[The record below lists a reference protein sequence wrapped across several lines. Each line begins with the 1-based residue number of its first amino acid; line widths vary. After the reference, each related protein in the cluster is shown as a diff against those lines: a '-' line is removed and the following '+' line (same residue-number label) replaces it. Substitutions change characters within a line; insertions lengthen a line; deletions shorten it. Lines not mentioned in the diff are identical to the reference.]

1 MKKIFFLLSVLFSP
15 FISSAQ
21 NGYNQNQFQQL
32 GEILPTPNNYRTA
45 SGAPGHEYWQ
55 QKVDYDMRVTLDDEN
70 QRISGSETIT
80 YVNNSPDALPYLWLQ
95 LDQNLFKP
103 NSETYLTE
111 TASDKTIGKTM
122 NFQALENF
130 SKQEFDGGYKIGSVK
145 DASGKT
151 LKYTI
156 NKTMMRVDLPAP
168 LKPKGQFVFSVDWS
182 YNINNQ
188 KTHSGR
194 SGYEYFEKDKNYL
207 YEIAQFFPR
216 LCVYND
222 AAGWQNKQFLGSGEF
237 ALEFGDYK
245 VSITVP
251 ADHVVAAT
259 GTLQNPDDVLKKS
272 WTDRLEK
279 AKTSKSPVIIIS
291 QNEAESNEKSK
302 ARTTK
307 TWVYHAE
314 NVRDFAWAS
323 SRKFIWDAMNVKVG
337 DKDVMAMSLYPK
349 EGNPLWEKFSTQ
361 AIAHTLEVYSRYTV
375 NYPYPV
381 AWSINGPVGGM
392 EYPMI
397 CFNGPRP
404 ETDGT
409 YSAQTKY
416 ALIGVVI
423 HEVGHNFFP
432 MIVNSDERQWT
443 WMDEG
448 LNTFCQYLSEQ
459 EWEEKYP
466 SRRGEPRDIVPYM
479 SSDKSV
485 LDAIMTNSESVIQL
499 GPNAY
504 GKPATAL
511 NILRETVMGRELF
524 DFAFKQYAERW
535 AFKHP
540 EPADFFRSM
549 EDASAVDL
557 DWFWR
562 GWFYGIEPVDIS
574 LNKASWYTID
584 SGNPVVEKTKQA
596 EQRSKE
602 SLSISEQRNKTDIPK
617 YRIETFP
624 ELADF
629 YTKYDALEITDYD
642 RKQYKKYYDA
652 LDQKQ
657 KDALKSGVNYYIL
670 DLENVGGLVM
680 PVIVEM
686 EYQDGSKEVLRIP
699 AEIWRRNN
707 KNVSKLVITEK
718 PVKQFTLDPYQETA
732 DIDLSNNY
740 FPAKTV
746 QSKFQL
752 FKQQQQQKEANLMQL
767 QKAGKL

>member
-1 MKKIFFLLSVLFSP
+1 MKQILFLLSVVLFP
-15 FISSAQ
+15 FYVSGQ
-21 NGYNQNQFQQL
+21 NDYNQNQFQQL
-32 GEILPTPNNYRTA
+32 GELLPTSNNYRTA

-55 QKVDYDMRVTLDDEN
+55 QKVDYEIQVSLNDDN
-70 QRISGSETIT
+70 QSLKGSEKIT
-80 YVNNSPDALPYLWLQ
+80 YFNNSPDLLPYLWIQ
-95 LDQNLFKP
+95 LDQNLFKS
-103 NSETYLTE
+103 NSDTYLTE
-111 TASDKTIGKTM
+111 TSSNNTVGKAM
-122 NFQALENF
+122 DFQAFEALNRET
-130 SKQEFDGGYKIGSVK
+130 FDGGFKIGAIK
-145 DASGKT
+145 DASGKS
-151 LKYTI
+151 LKYI
-156 NKTMMRVDLPAP
+156 ISKTMMRVDLPKP
-168 LKPKGQFVFSVDWS
+168 LNPKEKFLFSIDWS
-182 YNINNQ
+182 YNITNQ
-188 KTHSGR
+188 KKQNGR
-194 SGYEYFEKDKNYL
+194 SGYEYFEGDQNYL
-207 YEIAQFFPR
+207 YEMAQFYPR

-222 AAGWQNKQFLGSGEF
+222 AAGWQNKQFLGDGEF

-251 ADHVVAAT
+251 SDHVVAAT
-259 GTLQNPDDVLKKS
+259 GTLQNPDLVMKKS
-272 WTDRLEK
+272 WTDRLKK
-279 AKTSKSPVIIIS
+279 ASTSDKPIKIIS
-291 QNEAESNEKSK
+291 QNEAESAEKNRSK
-302 ARTTK
+302 TSK
-307 TWVYHAE
+307 TWIFHAE

-337 DKDVMAMSLYPK
+337 GKDVMAMSLYPK
-349 EGNPLWEKFSTQ
+349 EGNPLWEMFSTQ
-361 AIAHTLEVYSRYTV
+361 AIAHTLEVYSRYTI

-404 ETDGT
+404 ETDGS

-448 LNTFCQYLSEQ
+448 LNTFCQYLTEQ

-485 LDAIMTNSESVIQL
+485 LDPIMTNSESIIQF

-504 GKPATAL
+504 AKPATAL

-524 DFAFKQYAERW
+524 DFSFKQYVERW

-562 GWFYGIEPVDIS
+562 GWFYGIKPVDIAINNVS
-574 LNKASWYTID
+574 LYTID
-584 SGNPVVEKTKQA
+584 SGNPEMEKTRQKTII
-596 EQRSKE
+596 EKE
-602 SLSISEQRNKTDIPK
+602 ALSVSEQRNKTSIPK
-617 YRIETFP
+617 YRIETYP
-624 ELADF
+624 ELVDF

-642 RKQYKKYYDA
+642 RKQYKKYYDE

-657 KDALKSGVNYYIL
+657 RDALKAGVNYYIL

-680 PVIVEM
+680 PVIIEM
-686 EYQDGSKEVLRIP
+686 EFQDGTKEVIRIP
-699 AEIWRRNN
+699 AEIWRVNN
-707 KNVSKLVITEK
+707 QKVSKMIITK
-718 PVKQFTLDPYQETA
+718 KSVKQFSLDPYQETA
-732 DIDLSNNY
+732 DIEQSNNF
-740 FPAKTV
+740 FPAKTIE
-746 QSKFQL
+746 SKLQL
-752 FKQQQQQKEANLMQL
+752 FKQRQEKKENLMQL
-767 QKAGKL
+767 KRSGKL

>member
-1 MKKIFFLLSVLFSP
+1 MKRIFFFLSAVLLP
-15 FISSAQ
+15 FIVSGQ

-32 GEILPTPNNYRTA
+32 GETLPTPNNYRTA

-55 QKVDYDMRVTLDDEN
+55 QKVNYDMKIVLNDDN
-70 QRISGSETIT
+70 QSISGSEKIT
-80 YVNNSPDALPYLWLQ
+80 YINNSPDVLPYLWLQ
-95 LDQNLFKP
+95 LDQNIFKP
-103 NSETYLTE
+103 GSDSYLTE
-111 TASDKTIGKTM
+111 TASNKTIGKTM

-130 SKQEFDGGYKIGSVK
+130 NREEFDGGFKISAVR
-145 DASGKT
+145 DASGKA

-156 NKTMMRVDLPAP
+156 NKTMMRVDLTEP
-168 LKPKGQFVFSVDWS
+168 LKAKGQLAFTVEWS
-182 YNINNQ
+182 FNINNQ

-194 SGYEYFEKDKNYL
+194 SGYEYFEQDKNYL
-207 YEIAQFFPR
+207 YEMAQFFPR

-222 AAGWQNKQFLGSGEF
+222 AAGWQNKQFLGAGEF
-237 ALEFGDYK
+237 ALEFGDYR

-259 GTLQNPDDVLKKS
+259 GTLQNPDDVMKKS
-272 WTDRLEK
+272 WNDRLEK
-279 AKTSKSPVIIIS
+279 AKSASKPVIIIS
-291 QNEAESNEKSK
+291 QKEAEANEKSRSK
-302 ARTTK
+302 STK
-307 TWVYHAE
+307 TWVYQAE

-337 DKDVMAMSLYPK
+337 EKNVMAMSLYPK
-349 EGNPLWEKFSTQ
+349 EGNPLWENFSTQ

-404 ETDGT
+404 ESDGT
-409 YSAQTKY
+409 YSSSTKY

-432 MIVNSDERQWT
+432 MIINSDERQWT

-540 EPADFFRSM
+540 EPADFFRTM

-562 GWFYGIEPVDIS
+562 GWFYGIEPVDLA
-574 LNKASWYTID
+574 LNKVSWYSID
-584 SGNPVVEKTKQA
+584 SSNPELEKTELKSK
-596 EQRSKE
+596 RSKE
-602 SLSISEQRNKTDIPK
+602 ALSISEQRNKSSIAK

-629 YTKYDALEITDYD
+629 YTKYDALAITDHD
-642 RKQYKKYYDA
+642 RKQYQKYYDA
-652 LDQKQ
+652 LDSKQ
-657 KDALKSGVNYYIL
+657 KNALQSGINYYIL
-670 DLENVGGLVM
+670 DFENVGGLVM
-680 PVIVEM
+680 PLIVEM
-686 EYQDGSKEVLRIP
+686 EYEDGTKEIQRIP
-699 AEIWRRNN
+699 AEIWRQNN
-707 KNVSKLVITEK
+707 KNVSKLFITKK
-718 PVKQFTLDPYQETA
+718 PVKQFTLDPFQETA

-740 FPAKTV
+740 FPAKTIP
-746 QSKFQL
+746 SKFQL
-752 FKQQQQQKEANLMQL
+752 FKQEQQKKEANLMQL
-767 QKAGKL
+767 QRSGNL

>member
-1 MKKIFFLLSVLFSP
+1 MKKIFFLLSVLLS
-15 FISSAQ
+15 SLVVSAQ

-55 QKVDYDMRVTLDDEN
+55 QKVDYDMRVTLNDEN
-70 QRISGSETIT
+70 QSISGSETIT

-103 NSETYLTE
+103 NSDTYLTE

-122 NFQALENF
+122 NFQALDNF
-130 SKQEFDGGYKIGSVK
+130 SKQEFDGGYKIASVK
-145 DASGKT
+145 DASGRP

-168 LKPKGQFVFSVDWS
+168 LKHKGQFVFSVDWS
-182 YNINNQ
+182 FNINNQ

-279 AKTSKSPVIIIS
+279 AKTSKAPVIIIT
-291 QNEAESNEKSK
+291 QNEAEANEKSK
-302 ARTTK
+302 SKNTK
-307 TWVYHAE
+307 TWIYHAE

-448 LNTFCQYLSEQ
+448 LNTFCQYLTEQ

-562 GWFYGIEPVDIS
+562 GWFYGTEPVDIA

-584 SGNPVVEKTKQA
+584 SGNPEVEKAQLSS
-596 EQRSKE
+596 QRSKE
-602 SLSISEQRNKTDIPK
+602 PLSISEQRNKTAIPK

-657 KDALKSGVNYYIL
+657 KDALRSGINYYIL
-670 DLENVGGLVM
+670 DFENVGGLVM

-686 EYQDGSKEVLRIP
+686 EYQDGTKEILRIP

-718 PVKQFTLDPYQETA
+718 PVKQFSVDPYQETA

-740 FPAKTV
+740 FPAKSIP
-746 QSKFQL
+746 SKFQL
-752 FKQQQQQKEANLMQL
+752 FKEEQQKKEANLMQL

>member
-1 MKKIFFLLSVLFSP
+1 MKQILLFFSAFLFP
-15 FISSAQ
+15 FIVFGQ
-21 NGYNQNQFQQL
+21 NDYNENKFQQL

-55 QKVDYDMRVTLDDEN
+55 QKVDYDMQITLNDDN
-70 QRISGSETIT
+70 QTLKGFETIT
-80 YVNNSPDALPYLWLQ
+80 YYNNSPDVLPYLWIQ
-95 LDQNLFKP
+95 MDQNLFKKG
-103 NSETYLTE
+103 SDTYLTE
-111 TASDKTIGKTM
+111 TASTKIFDRPM
-122 NFQALENF
+122 DFQALENF
-130 SKQEFDGGYKIGSVK
+130 SKNGFDGGFKIGTIK
-145 DASGKT
+145 DALGKT

-156 NKTMMRVDLPAP
+156 NKTMMRIDLPKP
-168 LKPKGQFVFSVDWS
+168 LKSKEKFVFSLDWS
-182 YNINNQ
+182 YNITNQ
-188 KTHSGR
+188 RIHNGGR
-194 SGYEYFEKDKNYL
+194 SGYEYFETDKNYL
-207 YEIAQFFPR
+207 YEMAQFFPR

-245 VSITVP
+245 VSLTVP
-251 ADHVVAAT
+251 SDHIVAAT
-259 GTLQNPDDVLKKS
+259 GTIQNPDQVMKKS
-272 WTDRLEK
+272 WLDRLER
-279 AKTSKSPVIIIS
+279 AQTSDKPVIIVS
-291 QNEAESNEKSK
+291 QKEAESAEKSRSK
-302 ARTTK
+302 TTK
-307 TWVYHAE
+307 TWIFEADS
-314 NVRDFAWAS
+314 VRDFAWAS

-337 DKDVMAMSLYPK
+337 GKNVMAMSLYPK
-349 EGNPLWEKFSTQ
+349 EGNPLWEQFSTQ

-416 ALIGVVI
+416 ALIGVII
-423 HEVGHNFFP
+423 HEVGHNYFP

-448 LNTFCQYLSEQ
+448 LNTFCQYLTEQ
-459 EWEEKYP
+459 EWEEQYP
-466 SRRGEPRDIVPYM
+466 SRRGEPRDIVSYM

-485 LDAIMTNSESVIQL
+485 LDPIMTNSESVIQL

-504 GKPATAL
+504 AKPATAL

-562 GWFYGIEPVDIS
+562 GWFYGIQPVDIS
-574 LNKASWYTID
+574 LNNVSLYTTN
-584 SGNPVVEKTKQA
+584 SGNPDIDKSKLKNIREKEA
-596 EQRSKE
+596 I
-602 SLSISEQRNKTDIPK
+602 SISEQRNKTSIPK
-617 YRIETFP
+617 YRIETYP

-642 RKQYKKYYDA
+642 RKQYKKYYDD

-657 KDALKSGVNYYIL
+657 KDALKSGINYYIL
-670 DLENVGGLVM
+670 ELENVGGLVM

-686 EYQDGSKEVLRIP
+686 EYQDGTKEVLRIP
-699 AEIWRRNN
+699 AEIWRRDN
-707 KNVSKLVITEK
+707 KKVSKMIITEK
-718 PVKQFTLDPYQETA
+718 LVRQFSLDPYQETA
-732 DIDLSNNY
+732 DIELSNNF

-746 QSKFQL
+746 ESKFQL
-752 FKQQQQQKEANLMQL
+752 FKQQREKKSNLMQL
-767 QKAGKL
+767 QKADKL

>member
-1 MKKIFFLLSVLFSP
+1 MKQLFTILSAVLLPLLVSG
-15 FISSAQ
+15 Q
-21 NGYNQNQFQQL
+21 NDYNQNQFQQL
-32 GEILPTPNNYRTA
+32 GEMLPTPNVYRTA

-55 QKVDYDMRVTLDDEN
+55 QKVDYDMQITLNDEN
-70 QRISGSETIT
+70 QTLSGKEKIT
-80 YVNNSPDALPYLWLQ
+80 YFNNSPDALPYLWLQ
-95 LDQNLFKP
+95 LDQNIFKP
-103 NSETYLTE
+103 DADSYLTE
-111 TASDKTIGKTM
+111 TASARTIGKTM
-122 NFQALENF
+122 DFKAMETFNR
-130 SKQEFDGGYKIGSVK
+130 QEFEGGYTVSSVM
-145 DASGKT
+145 DASGKPI
-151 LKYTI
+151 KFTI
-156 NKTMMRVDLPAP
+156 NKTMMRIDLPKP
-168 LKPKGQFVFSVDWS
+168 LASKAQVIFTVDWS
-182 YNINNQ
+182 YKITNQ
-188 KTHSGR
+188 RTHNGR

-207 YEIAQFFPR
+207 YEMAQFFPR

-245 VSITVP
+245 VAITVP

-259 GTLQNPDDVLKKS
+259 GTLQNPNDVMNKTWS
-272 WTDRLEK
+272 DRLEK
-279 AKTSKSPVIIIS
+279 AKTATRPVIIIT
-291 QNEAESNEKSK
+291 QKEAEANESGRAK
-302 ARTTK
+302 TTK
-307 TWVYHAE
+307 TWIFQADS
-314 NVRDFAWAS
+314 VRDFGWAS

-337 DKDVMAMSLYPK
+337 GKNVMAMSLYPK
-349 EGNPLWEKFSTQ
+349 EGNPLWELYSTQ

-409 YSAQTKY
+409 YTPQTKY
-416 ALIGVVI
+416 GLIGVVI

-432 MIVNSDERQWT
+432 MIVNSDDRQWT

-448 LNTFCQYLSEQ
+448 LNTFCQYLTEQ

-479 SSDKSV
+479 SADQSV
-485 LDAIMTNSESVIQL
+485 LDPIMTNSESVIQL

-504 GKPATAL
+504 AKPATAL
-511 NILRETVMGRELF
+511 NILRETVMGRNLF

-562 GWFYGIEPVDIS
+562 GWFYGIKPVDIALNNVS
-574 LNKASWYTID
+574 LYTID
-584 SGNPVVEKTKQA
+584 SANPDLEKTRLKNLRAQDD
-596 EQRSKE
+596 
-602 SLSISEQRNKTDIPK
+602 LSISEQRNKTSIAK
-617 YRIETFP
+617 YRIETYP

-629 YTKYDALEITDYD
+629 YTRYDALEITDFD
-642 RKQYKKYYDA
+642 RKQYKQYYDD
-652 LDQKQ
+652 LDQRQ
-657 KDALKSGVNYYIL
+657 KDALKAGVNYYIL
-670 DLENVGGLVM
+670 ELENVGGLVM

-686 EYQDGSKEVLRIP
+686 EYLDGTKEVLRIP

-707 KNVSKLVITEK
+707 KNVSKLVISSK

-732 DIDLSNNY
+732 DIELSNNY
-740 FPAKTV
+740 FPAKAV
-746 QSKFQL
+746 DSRFQL
-752 FKQQQQQKEANLMQL
+752 FKQQQQKQPNLMQL
-767 QKAGKL
+767 QKSGKL

>member
-1 MKKIFFLLSVLFSP
+1 MKRILLITSAVFFSTAAL
-15 FISSAQ
+15 AQ
-21 NGYNQNQFQQL
+21 TDYGQNQFQQL
-32 GEILPTPNNYRTA
+32 GEVLPTPNNYRTA

-55 QKVDYDMRVTLDDEN
+55 QKVNYNISVVLDDEN
-70 QRISGSETIT
+70 QSLSGSETIT
-80 YVNNSPDALPYLWLQ
+80 YINNSPDALPYLWLQ
-95 LDQNLFKP
+95 VDQNLFSP
-103 NSETYLTE
+103 GSDTYLTE
-111 TASDKTIGKTM
+111 TANNRTIGAAMDFK
-122 NFQALENF
+122 ALEVFNREQF
-130 SKQEFDGGYKIGSVK
+130 QGGYKIKSIK
-145 DASGKT
+145 DASGNG
-151 LKYTI
+151 LKYSI
-156 NKTMMRVDLPAP
+156 NKTMMRVDLPRP
-168 LKPKGQFVFSVDWS
+168 LKSKEKFVFSVDWS
-182 YNINNQ
+182 YNINNC
-188 KTHSGR
+188 KTHGGR
-194 SGYEYFEKDKNYL
+194 SGYEYFEADKNYL
-207 YEIAQFFPR
+207 YEMAQFFPR
-216 LCVYND
+216 LAVYND

-251 ADHVVAAT
+251 SDHVVAAT
-259 GTLQNPDDVLKKS
+259 GTLQNPNQVMKKT
-272 WTDRLEK
+272 WLDRL
-279 AKTSKSPVIIIS
+279 SKVKNSASPTIIIT
-291 QNEAESNEKSK
+291 QDEAIANEKSK
-302 ARTTK
+302 SKSTK
-307 TWVYHAE
+307 TWVYEAE

-337 DKDVMAMSLYPK
+337 NKDVLAMSLYPK

-409 YSAQTKY
+409 YTAQTKY
-416 ALIGVVI
+416 GLVGVVI

-432 MIVNSDERQWT
+432 MIINSDERQWT

-448 LNTFCQYLSEQ
+448 LNTFCQYLTEQ

-466 SRRGEPRDIVPYM
+466 SRRGEPRDIVNYM
-479 SSDKSV
+479 SSDKSL
-485 LDAIMTNSESVIQL
+485 LDPIMSNSESVIQL

-504 GKPATAL
+504 AKPATAL
-511 NILRETVMGRELF
+511 NILRETVMGRQLF

-562 GWFYGIEPVDIS
+562 GWFYGIKPVDIA
-574 LNKASWYTID
+574 LNNVSWYSID
-584 SGNPVVEKTKQA
+584 SKNPEIEKTRLK
-596 EQRSKE
+596 SKRE
-602 SLSISEQRNKTDIPK
+602 KEALSISEQRNKTSIPK

-624 ELADF
+624 ELSDF

-642 RKQYKKYYDA
+642 RKQYKEYYEA

-657 KDALKSGVNYYIL
+657 KDAIKSGINYYIL
-670 DLENVGGLVM
+670 DFENVGGLVM
-680 PVIVEM
+680 PIVLEM
-686 EYQDGSKEVLRIP
+686 EYEDGTKEMVRIP
-699 AEIWRRNN
+699 AEIWRRDN
-707 KNVSKLVITEK
+707 KKVSKLIVSKK
-718 PVKQFTLDPYQETA
+718 PVKQFSLDPLQETA
-732 DIDLSNNY
+732 DIDLSNNF
-740 FPAKTV
+740 FPAKTME
-746 QSKFQL
+746 SKFQL
-752 FKQQQQQKEANLMQL
+752 FKEKQQTKQPNLMQ
-767 QKAGKL
+767 QQRDGKL

>member
-1 MKKIFFLLSVLFSP
+1 MKQIFFFLSAVLLP
-15 FISSAQ
+15 FIVSGQ

-55 QKVDYDMRVTLDDEN
+55 QKVNYDMRITLDDEN
-70 QRISGSETIT
+70 QSLSGSETIT

-103 NSETYLTE
+103 NSDSYLTT

-122 NFQALENF
+122 DFQALESLTNQQF
-130 SKQEFDGGYKIGSVK
+130 EGGYKIASVK
-145 DASGKT
+145 DVSGKA
-151 LKYTI
+151 LKFTI
-156 NKTMMRVDLPAP
+156 NKTMMRVDLPET
-168 LKPKGQFVFSVDWS
+168 LKPRGKFVFSVDWS
-182 YNINNQ
+182 YNITDQ
-188 KTHSGR
+188 RKISGR

-207 YEIAQFFPR
+207 YEMAQFFPR

-259 GTLQNPDDVLKKS
+259 GTLQNPDDVMKKS

-279 AKTSKSPVIIIS
+279 ARTASKPVIIIS
-291 QNEAESNEKSK
+291 QNEAEANEKSRSK
-302 ARTTK
+302 STK
-307 TWVYHAE
+307 TWVFQADS
-314 NVRDFAWAS
+314 VRDFAWAS

-337 DKDVMAMSLYPK
+337 DKNVMAMSLYPK

-409 YSAQTKY
+409 YTSQTKY
-416 ALIGVVI
+416 GLIGVVI

-448 LNTFCQYLSEQ
+448 LNTFCQFLAEQ

-466 SRRGEPRDIVPYM
+466 SRRGEARDIVPYM

-485 LDAIMTNSESVIQL
+485 LDAIMTNSESIIQF

-504 GKPATAL
+504 AKPATAL
-511 NILRETVMGRELF
+511 NILRETIMGRDLF

-562 GWFYGIEPVDIS
+562 GWFYGIDPVDIALNNVS
-574 LNKASWYTID
+574 LYSID
-584 SGNPVVEKTKQA
+584 TANPEVEKT
-596 EQRSKE
+596 ERSKQRAQE
-602 SLSISEQRNKTDIPK
+602 ALSITEQRNKTSIPK

-657 KDALKSGVNYYIL
+657 KEALKSGINYYIL
-670 DLENVGGLVM
+670 DLENVGGLAM

-686 EYQDGSKEVLRIP
+686 EFQDGSKEILRIP

-707 KNVSKLVITEK
+707 KTVSKMVITEK
-718 PVKQFTLDPYQETA
+718 AVKQFTLDPFQETA
-732 DIDLSNNY
+732 DIELSNNY
-740 FPAKTV
+740 FPAKTI

-752 FKQQQQQKEANLMQL
+752 FKQEQQKQPNLMQL
-767 QKAGKL
+767 QNSGKL

>member
-1 MKKIFFLLSVLFSP
+1 MKQKFLFLSAFLFP
-15 FISSAQ
+15 LFVSAQ

-32 GEILPTPNNYRTA
+32 GEVLPTPNNYRTA

-55 QKVDYDMRVTLDDEN
+55 QKVDYDMQVTLNDDN
-70 QRISGSETIT
+70 QSLKGSETIT
-80 YVNNSPDALPYLWLQ
+80 YINNSPDALPYLWLQ

-103 NSETYLTE
+103 GSDTYLTE
-111 TASDKTIGKTM
+111 TASKKTIGKTM
-122 NFQALENF
+122 DFDAIESFKRQAFE
-130 SKQEFDGGYKIGSVK
+130 GGYQIASVK
-145 DASGKT
+145 DAAGKT
-151 LKYTI
+151 LNFTI
-156 NKTMMRVDLPAP
+156 NKTMMRVDLPEA
-168 LKPKGQFVFSVDWS
+168 LKSKGKFVFSVDWS
-182 YNINNQ
+182 YNITNQ
-188 KTHSGR
+188 KKNNGR
-194 SGYEYFEKDKNYL
+194 SGYEYFEQDKNYL
-207 YEIAQFFPR
+207 YEMAQFFPR

-245 VSITVP
+245 VKITVP
-251 ADHVVAAT
+251 ADHIVAAT
-259 GTLQNPDDVLKKS
+259 GVLQNPGDVLKKS
-272 WTDRLEK
+272 WTDRLDK
-279 AKTSKSPVIIIS
+279 AKATDKPVVIIT
-291 QNEAESNEKSK
+291 QNEAELNEKSHSK
-302 ARTTK
+302 ANK
-307 TWVYHAE
+307 TWIFEAE

-323 SRKFIWDAMNVKVG
+323 SRKFIWDAMKVKVG
-337 DKDVMAMSLYPK
+337 NKDVMAMSLYPK

-361 AIAHTLEVYSRYTV
+361 AIAHTLQVYSRYTV

-404 ETDGT
+404 EKDGT
-409 YSAQTKY
+409 YSSATKY
-416 ALIGVVI
+416 GLIGVVI

-485 LDAIMTNSESVIQL
+485 LDPIMTNSESVIQL

-562 GWFYGIEPVDIS
+562 GWFYGIDPVDIALKNVS
-574 LNKASWYTID
+574 LYTLD
-584 SGNPVVEKTKQA
+584 SANPDLEKKKQKV
-596 EQRSKE
+596 QRDSE
-602 SLSISEQRNKTDIPK
+602 PLSISEQRNKTAIPK
-617 YRIETFP
+617 YRIETYP

-629 YTKYDALEITDYD
+629 YTKYDALEITDHD
-642 RKQYKKYYDA
+642 RKQYKEYYQA

-657 KDALKSGVNYYIL
+657 KDALKAGVNYYIL

-680 PVIVEM
+680 PVIIEM
-686 EYQDGSKEVLRIP
+686 EYQDGTKEVLRIP

-707 KNVSKLVITEK
+707 KAVSKMVMTSK

-732 DIDLSNNY
+732 DIDPSNNY
-740 FPAKTV
+740 FPAKNV
-746 QSKFQL
+746 ESKFQL
-752 FKQQQQQKEANLMQL
+752 FKQQQQTQQPNLMQL
-767 QKAGKL
+767 QKSGKL

>member
-1 MKKIFFLLSVLFSP
+1 MKQIFFSIITVLIP
-15 FISSAQ
+15 FIASAQ

-32 GEILPTPNNYRTA
+32 GEVLPTPNNYRTA

-55 QKVDYDMRVTLDDEN
+55 QKVDYDMQITLNDDN
-70 QRISGSETIT
+70 QTLSGSETIT
-80 YVNNSPDALPYLWLQ
+80 YFNNSPDALPYLWLQ

-103 NSETYLTE
+103 GSDTYLTE
-111 TASDKTIGKTM
+111 TASNKTIGKTM
-122 NFQALENF
+122 NFQALDAFNHQNF
-130 SKQEFDGGYKIGSVK
+130 PGGYKIASVK
-145 DASGKT
+145 DAGGKL

-156 NKTMMRVDLPAP
+156 NKTMMRIDLPEA
-168 LKPKGQFVFSVDWS
+168 LKSKGKFVFSVDWS
-182 YNINNQ
+182 YNITNQRKNN
-188 KTHSGR
+188 GR
-194 SGYEYFEKDKNYL
+194 SGYEYFEEDKNYL
-207 YEIAQFFPR
+207 YEMAQFFPR

-237 ALEFGDYK
+237 ALEFGNYNVK
-245 VSITVP
+245 ITVP
-251 ADHVVAAT
+251 ADHIVAAT
-259 GTLQNPDDVLKKS
+259 GVLQNPDDVMKKS

-279 AKTSKSPVIIIS
+279 ARVSDKPVIIIS
-291 QNEAESNEKSK
+291 QKEAEANEKS
-302 ARTTK
+302 RSRSSK
-307 TWVYHAE
+307 TWIYQAE

-337 DKDVMAMSLYPK
+337 NKNVMAMSLYPK

-404 ETDGT
+404 EKDGT
-409 YSAQTKY
+409 YSAGTKY

-423 HEVGHNFFP
+423 HEVGHNYFP

-448 LNTFCQYLSEQ
+448 LNTFCQYLAEQ

-466 SRRGEPRDIVPYM
+466 SRRGEARDIVPYM

-485 LDAIMTNSESVIQL
+485 LDPIMSNSESVLQL

-504 GKPATAL
+504 AKPATAL

-562 GWFYGIEPVDIS
+562 GWFYGIEPVDIALKNVS
-574 LNKASWYTID
+574 LYTVD
-584 SGNPVVEKTKQA
+584 SGNPAVEKTNLKKQR
-596 EQRSKE
+596 EQE
-602 SLSISEQRNKTDIPK
+602 ALSISEQRNKTSIPK
-617 YRIETFP
+617 YRIETYP

-629 YTKYDALEITDYD
+629 YTKYDALEITEYD
-642 RKQYKKYYDA
+642 RKQYKNYYDA

-657 KDALKSGVNYYIL
+657 KDALKAGVNYYIL
-670 DLENVGGLVM
+670 ELENVGGLVM
-680 PVIVEM
+680 PVIIEM
-686 EYQDGSKEVLRIP
+686 EYQDGTKEVVRIP

-707 KNVSKLVITEK
+707 KSVSKMLMTEK

-732 DIDLSNNY
+732 DVELSNNF
-740 FPAKTV
+740 FPAKNTE
-746 QSKFQL
+746 SKFQL
-752 FKQQQQQKEANLMQL
+752 FKQQQQTQPNLMQL
-767 QKAGKL
+767 QKSGKL

>member
-1 MKKIFFLLSVLFSP
+1 MKQIFLFISTLLLP
-15 FISSAQ
+15 FIVNGQ

-55 QKVDYDMRVTLDDEN
+55 QKVNYDMKIILNDEN
-70 QRISGSETIT
+70 QTLSGSETIT
-80 YVNNSPDALPYLWLQ
+80 YINNSPDALPYLWLQ

-103 NSETYLTE
+103 NSDTYLTE
-111 TASDKTIGKTM
+111 TASKNTIGKTM
-122 NFQALENF
+122 NFLALESF
-130 SKQEFDGGYKIGSVK
+130 SRQEYEGGYKISSIK
-145 DASGKT
+145 DASGKA
-151 LKYTI
+151 LKFTI
-156 NKTMMRVDLPAP
+156 NKTMMRVDLPEN
-168 LKPKGQFVFSVDWS
+168 LKSKEKFVFSVDWS

-188 KTHSGR
+188 KKNNGR
-194 SGYEYFEKDKNYL
+194 SGYEYFEGDKNYL
-207 YEIAQFFPR
+207 YEMAQFFPR

-259 GTLQNPDDVLKKS
+259 GTLQNPDDVMKKS
-272 WTDRLEK
+272 WKDRLEK
-279 AKTSKSPVIIIS
+279 AKTSDKPIIIIS
-291 QNEAESNEKSK
+291 QNEAIANEKNKSK
-302 ARTTK
+302 SNK
-307 TWVYHAE
+307 TWIYQAD

-337 DKDVMAMSLYPK
+337 GKDVMAMSLYPK

-409 YSAQTKY
+409 YTSATKY
-416 ALIGVVI
+416 GLIGVVI
-423 HEVGHNFFP
+423 HEVGHNYFP

-448 LNTFCQYLSEQ
+448 LNTFCQYLAEQ

-466 SRRGEPRDIVPYM
+466 SRRGEARDIVPYM

-562 GWFYGIEPVDIS
+562 GWFYGIEPVDIA
-574 LNKASWYTID
+574 LNNVSWYNID
-584 SGNPVVEKTKQA
+584 SANPETEKTQLKNK
-596 EQRSKE
+596 RDKE
-602 SLSISEQRNKTDIPK
+602 DLSISEQRNKSSIPK

-642 RKQYKKYYDA
+642 RKQYKKYYDE

-657 KDALKSGVNYYIL
+657 KDALKSGINYYIL

-686 EYQDGSKEVLRIP
+686 EYQDGSKEILRIP

-707 KNVSKLVITEK
+707 KNVSKMVITEK

-732 DIDLSNNY
+732 DIELNNNY
-740 FPAKTV
+740 FPAKTLA
-746 QSKFQL
+746 SKFQL
-752 FKQQQQQKEANLMQL
+752 FKQEQQKQPNLMQL
-767 QKAGKL
+767 QKSGKL